1 MKKILLLNLLFIGSL
16 FSQDYYFE
24 KYAPFDENIKSPEE
38 FLGYPIGE
46 MHTRHDLIVSYMEYL
61 SDVSDKADMFS
72 FATSYEG
79 RKLIYLIISSPE
91 KIQNIENIPMS
102 LKGNYPEL
110 IEIRGEIFLSK
121 SDFQKINENLESSNK
136 FSNPRN
142 AAAGSLRQLDYNI
155 SRSRPLKFLA
165 HGIGKA
171 SKDFIQFDK
180 FYKNLETFGIVRNK
194 LNLKTS
200 NLKSVYDFYKQV
212 DSKRSSL
219 DYDIDGLVV
228 KLNSLS
234 NQKRLGIVGKNPR
247 WSIALKFSAEKGSTI
262 IKDITYQVGRTGSIT
277 PVARLESINLGGVI
291 ISNATLHNED
301 EIQRKDIRAGDTVK
315 IERAGDVIPHV
326 IEVDLK
332 KRKKLSKKFI
342 FPTKCPSCG
351 SKTEKDFNKITKKN
365 DAVRRC
371 SSEGFECEKIA
382 IEKIKH
388 FISKE
393 ALNIDGLGK
402 KVVEKFWNLKSKII
416 GPNLLPFQIL

>member
-1 MKKILLLNLLFIGSL
+1 MNKHLGESQKIIKRLKELAKLIDKHNHHYHNEDKPKINDAEYDKLVRENLELESKYPKLKLTESISSKVGARIQNKFVKSSHLSPMHSLANGFNEKDLIEFDERIKKFLNINLEQKLEYICEPKIDGLSLNLT
-16 FSQDYYFE
+16 Y
-24 KYAPFDENIKSPEE
+24 KK
-38 FLGYPIGE
+38 GYLSTAATRGDGKIGE
-46 MHTRHDLIVSYMEYL
+46 NVTNN
-61 SDVSDKADMFS
+61 
-72 FATSYEG
+72 
-79 RKLIYLIISSPE
+79 
-91 KIQNIENIPMS
+91 IQNIENIPMS

-247 WSIALKFSAEKGSTI
+247 WSLALKFSAEKAKTL
-262 IKDITYQVGRTGSIT
+262 IKDIDFQVGRTGSIT
-277 PVARLESINLGGVI
+277 PVARLESVNIGGVI
-291 ISNATLHNED
+291 ISNATLHNFD
-301 EIQRKDIRAGDTVK
+301 EV
-315 IERAGDVIPHV
+315 
-326 IEVDLK
+326 
-332 KRKKLSKKFI
+332 RKKI
-342 FPTKCPSCG
+342 FKL
-351 SKTEKDFNKITKKN
+351 EM
-365 DAVRRC
+365 
-371 SSEGFECEKIA
+371 
-382 IEKIKH
+382 
-388 FISKE
+388 
-393 ALNIDGLGK
+393 L
-402 KVVEKFWNLKSKII
+402 
-416 GPNLLPFQIL
+416 